1 MDLKKE
7 QLLLSKEKS
16 FWFFSFQKILSA
28 TATSLLLQLLLKKN
42 ASLKLKLKKIVWKRY
57 DNDEPRVLCYYPS
70 MIEKSKV

>member
-1 MDLKKE
+1 MDKK
-7 QLLLSKEKS
+7 LLPSKKKS

-57 DNDEPRVLCYYPS
+57 DNEPRVLCYYPS